1 MKDSYVLILSFSQK
15 KIPHALPL
23 NFAKLILFGLQ
34 CVMLRVN
41 LVDVKERNELIDSMF
56 VYI

>member
-1 MKDSYVLILSFSQK
+1 MKDSYVLILSSSQK

-23 NFAKLILFGLQ
+23 NFVKLILFGLQ

-41 LVDVKERNELIDSMF
+41 LVDVKERNELID
-56 VYI
+56 